1 MSAPARYTGGCHCG
15 AVRFAVTVTDH
26 TALACNCSVCRMKG
40 FVHVI
45 VPRDRFDLLAGEAAL
60 TTYTFNTHTARHTFC
75 KVCGVQSFYV
85 PRSHPDGVSVNL
97 SCLDGGAPTRFE
109 VVPFDGASWEAN
121 IDTIC

>member
-15 AVRFAVTVTDH
+15 AVRFAVTVTDP

-45 VPRDRFDLLAGEAAL
+45 VPRDRFELLAGEAAL

-75 KVCGVQSFYV
+75 KVCGVQACYV
-85 PRSHPDGVSVNL
+85 PRSHPDGVSCNL
-97 SCLDGGAPTRFE
+97 NCLDGDAAADF
-109 VVPFDGASWEAN
+109 VVEAFDGANWEAN
-121 IDTIC
+121 IDGIR